1 MSESQSKDNLCER
14 KIWKERKDKKSKA
27 TWWIWTYNRLT
38 MSQAL
43 HQYATIAIKIL
54 PIFGSSTGIWITYLG
69 LFQIK
74 GSIDYNQSHRG
85 PKSEQRLAK
94 CQQLV
99 VRPSRSS
106 SNDGGSKFK
115 VLKNFYFSILTF
127 DEHQLRVVLLQQ
139 QQQKLFSFVLEASWS
154 RRHILLKIKLV
165 LIRYCEKGERGGK
178 LEMGKMAPNHE
189 ESFLSTLKL

>member
-1 MSESQSKDNLCER
+1 MESKKRQ
-14 KIWKERKDKKSKA
+14 KSKA
-27 TWWIWTYNRLT
+27 TWGIWTNNRLT
-38 MSQAL
+38 MRQAL
-43 HQYATIAIKIL
+43 HQHATIVIKIL
-54 PIFGSSTGIWITYLG
+54 PIFGSSTGIWISYLG
-69 LFQIK
+69 LFQTK
-74 GSIDYNQSHRG
+74 GSMDYNQSHRG

-94 CQQLV
+94 CQQL